1 MFSRILIAN
10 RGEIAQRII
19 RACKEMGVETVCV
32 YSEEDRGALYLGQ
45 ADHTVCIGP
54 ASPSQSYL
62 RGDRIISAAEIYD
75 VDAIHPGYGFLAEN
89 AEFAENCER
98 SGLAFIGPTAA
109 QIRRLGHKAEA
120 RGTMVGAGGRVLPR
134 SDGPA
139 DAEGGAAEAALPA
152 ALSGSHSKASGLAG
166 GYLL

>member
-32 YSEEDRGALYLGQ
+32 YSEEDRGAPYLGQ

-54 ASPSQSYL
+54 PPPSQSYL
-62 RGDRIISAAEIYD
+62 RGDRIISAAEVYD

-89 AEFAENCER
+89 AQFVEQCRDSKIE
-98 SGLAFIGPTAA
+98 FIGPSAET
-109 QIRRLGHKAEA
+109 IRLLGDKVEA
-120 RGTMVGAGGRVLPR
+120 RKLAKKAKVPTVPG
-134 SDGPA
+134 SDGIIDDDDQAIEIAARPA
-139 DAEGGAAEAALPA
+139 RGR
-152 ALSGSHSKASGLAG
+152 
-166 GYLL
+166 

>member
-32 YSEEDRGALYLGQ
+32 FSEEDRDAAYLGQ

-62 RGDRIISAAEIYD
+62 RGDRIIAAAEIYD

-89 AEFAENCER
+89 AQFVEQCRASKIEF
-98 SGLAFIGPTAA
+98 FGPSA
-109 QIRRLGHKAEA
+109 
-120 RGTMVGAGGRVLPR
+120 
-134 SDGPA
+134 
-139 DAEGGAAEAALPA
+139 
-152 ALSGSHSKASGLAG
+152 
-166 GYLL
+166 